1 MPNLIADFAY
11 TRICR
16 SLLNYAMKKCGTV
29 LKTRA
34 SHCMNFSA
42 RMLNSF
48 SVGKSP
54 VISISRGALENKV
67 HVEALPACRP
77 PFYSCSKTLLCCLR
91 MSGKCIVHQC
101 IVYVMTQY
109 KFGCSRSSHI
119 LSVCGAFKKT
129 NFYFIL

>member
-1 MPNLIADFAY
+1 MTNLIADFAY
-11 TRICR
+11 TTCIRR
-16 SLLNYAMKKCGTV
+16 SLLNYATKKCGTV

-54 VISISRGALENKV
+54 IISISRGALENKV

-91 MSGKCIVHQC
+91 MSGKYIIHQC
-101 IVYVMTQY
+101 SIVCDVTIQIWLLLIVIYPICM
-109 KFGCSRSSHI
+109 RSI
-119 LSVCGAFKKT
+119 
-129 NFYFIL
+129 